1 MLSLSRAQVQSL
13 IRELGSH
20 NMGGKKKKRLRNKRK
35 KISAKGRVG
44 EGEYERDLKGT
55 IYRS

>member
-13 IRELGSH
+13 IRELRSY
-20 NMGGKKKKRLRNKRK
+20 NMGKKRLRNKRK
-35 KISAKGRVG
+35 NISAKGGDG
-44 EGEYERDLKGT
+44 EGEYERDFKGT